1 MVTTAMLR
9 SSVLSKNRS
18 PLAALRSICGEA
30 RKGALPRSVS
40 DWVVR
45 HARCPV
51 LVVGAGAR
59 VADIASGALTGS
71 PAGTL
76 LTEALRNPYGR

>member
-1 MVTTAMLR
+1 MGTTAMLR
-9 SSVLSKNRS
+9 PSVLSKNRS

-30 RKGALPRSVS
+30 RKGAPPRSVS

-51 LVVGAGAR
+51 LVVGAGAH
-59 VADIASGALTGS
+59 VADIANWGFDRISGRHALDRS
-71 PAGTL
+71 
-76 LTEALRNPYGR
+76 LT

>member
-1 MVTTAMLR
+1 MLR
-9 SSVLSKNRS
+9 PSVLSKNRS

-40 DWVVR
+40 DWVVC

-51 LVVGAGAR
+51 LVVGAGAHL
-59 VADIASGALTGS
+59 ADIANWGFDRISGRHALDVI
-71 PAGTL
+71 
-76 LTEALRNPYGR
+76 LT